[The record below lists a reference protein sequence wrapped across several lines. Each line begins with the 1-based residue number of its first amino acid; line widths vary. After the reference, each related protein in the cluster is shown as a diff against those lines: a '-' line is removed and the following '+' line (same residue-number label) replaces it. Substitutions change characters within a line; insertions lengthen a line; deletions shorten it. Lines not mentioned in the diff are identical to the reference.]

1 MYYNQPYYFYA
12 STSVLLKCPYL
23 ADTVYLQVLVSASN
37 LFLESCKH
45 IALCCLL
52 KLNSIKLIFQCLRN
66 SGAFAL
72 LTLDCVAQYF
82 FLLASFTQTHFT
94 VMVAGSFMHLGIAYS
109 EFIICAKI
117 LQVFHHYFYKRWHL
131 DRYMNIKQ
139 IFKRKKKNSSKFL
152 FALLDGLS
160 KHNQS
165 LVGKNFLWFVYGI
178 CYSVS
183 SCFC

>member
-52 KLNSIKLIFQCLRN
+52 KLNSVKLIFQCLRN

-72 LTLDCVAQYF
+72 LILDCVAQYF

-94 VMVAGSFMHLGIAYS
+94 IMVAGSFMYLGITYS

-117 LQVFHHYFYKRWHL
+117 LQVFHHYF
-131 DRYMNIKQ
+131 
-139 IFKRKKKNSSKFL
+139 
-152 FALLDGLS
+152 
-160 KHNQS
+160 
-165 LVGKNFLWFVYGI
+165 
-178 CYSVS
+178 
-183 SCFC
+183 